1 MKKKV
6 SLKDIAQQVGVSTA
20 LVSYVLSGKEKEGR
34 VGQEM
39 AEVIRATAKKMNYQ
53 PNQIAK
59 SLKSGR
65 SYTIGLI
72 VADISNPFF
81 AHIARTVEDEAK
93 NDGYTTIFGSSDE
106 NSEKSQ
112 HLIDA
117 LINRQVDGFI
127 IAPAEDSEKQI
138 EYIKSLNIP
147 FVLIDRYFPDIETN
161 YVVIDNYKATYNA
174 TQHLLENGYRR
185 IGLAVYETELKH
197 MLDRIKGYEGA
208 LKEYGIVVDP
218 ALIRK
223 IDFANTTQS
232 VRENVG
238 ALLKDENPVEAIL
251 FSTNTL
257 SVEGLRYLNELKYSI
272 PDDVGVVCFDESDSF
287 DFFYCT
293 LTCVSQ
299 PLQQIARE
307 AVQILVGQIN
317 RKDTELLQVVINP
330 CLLIGESSGK
340 P

>member
-1 MKKKV
+1 MKKKI
-6 SLKDIAQQVGVSTA
+6 SLKDIAQKVGVSTA

-39 AEVIRATAKKMNYQ
+39 AEIIRETAKKLNYQ

-127 IAPAEDSEKQI
+127 IAPAEHSEKQI

-174 TQHLLENGYRR
+174 TQHLLDNGYRR
-185 IGLAVYETELKH
+185 IGLAVYENELKH
-197 MLDRIKGYEGA
+197 MLDRINGYKGA
-208 LKEYGIVVDP
+208 LQDYGLALDP
-218 ALIRK
+218 ALVRK
-223 IDFANTTQS
+223 IDFTNTTQS

-238 ALLKDENPVEAIL
+238 TLLNDEKPVEAIL

-257 SVEGLRYLNELKYSI
+257 SVEGLRCLNELKYTI
-272 PDDVGVVCFDESDSF
+272 PNDVAVVCFDESDSF

-307 AVQILVGQIN
+307 AVQILIGQI
-317 RKDTELLQVVINP
+317 KHKETELRQVVINP
-330 CLLIGESSGK
+330 CLLVGESSSK
-340 P
+340 H

>member
-1 MKKKV
+1 MKKKI
-6 SLKDIAQQVGVSTA
+6 SLKDIAQKVGVSTA

-39 AEVIRATAKKMNYQ
+39 AEIIRETAKKLNYQ

-106 NSEKSQ
+106 NAEKSK

-127 IAPAEDSEKQI
+127 IAPTENSEKQI
-138 EYIKSLNIP
+138 AYIKSLQIP
-147 FVLIDRYFPDIETN
+147 FVLIDRYFPDIEAN
-161 YVVIDNYKATYNA
+161 YVVIDNYNAAYNA
-174 TQHLLENGYRR
+174 TQHLL
-185 IGLAVYETELKH
+185 T
-197 MLDRIKGYEGA
+197 KGYKIISLIVYDNSLIHMADRTRGYQDA
-208 LKEYGIVVDP
+208 LRDYGIEVDP
-218 ALIRK
+218 SLIGRINFADTK
-223 IDFANTTQS
+223 RSTQQNIDRLLGNTP
-232 VRENVG
+232 
-238 ALLKDENPVEAIL
+238 AVEAFL
-251 FSTNTL
+251 FATNTL
-257 SVEGLRYLNELKYSI
+257 SVEGLKYLNELHYII
-272 PDDVGVVCFDESDSF
+272 PKDVAIVCFDESDSF

-293 LTCVSQ
+293 LTSISQ
-299 PLQQIARE
+299 PLQEIAKKAVRILIDQIDHKDKS
-307 AVQILVGQIN
+307 VQQLTIDAQ
-317 RKDTELLQVVINP
+317 
-330 CLLIGESSGK
+330 LLIGQSSGK
-340 P
+340 

>member
-1 MKKKV
+1 MKKKI
-6 SLKDIAQQVGVSTA
+6 SLKDIAQKVGVSTA

-39 AEVIRATAKKMNYQ
+39 AEIIRETAKKLNYQ

-127 IAPAEDSEKQI
+127 IAPAEHSEKQI

-147 FVLIDRYFPDIETN
+147 FVLIDRYFPDIETS

-185 IGLAVYETELKH
+185 IGLAVYETDLKH

-208 LKEYGIVVDP
+208 LQEYGIGVDP
-218 ALIRK
+218 ALVRK

-232 VRENVG
+232 VRENVD

-272 PDDVGVVCFDESDSF
+272 PNDVAVVCFDESDSF

-307 AVQILVGQIN
+307 AVQILIGQI
-317 RKDTELLQVVINP
+317 KHKETELRQVVINP
-330 CLLIGESSGK
+330 CLLVGESSSK
-340 P
+340 H

>member
-1 MKKKV
+1 MKKKI
-6 SLKDIAQQVGVSTA
+6 SLKDIAQKVGVSTA

-39 AEVIRATAKKMNYQ
+39 AEIIRETAKKLNYQ

-127 IAPAEDSEKQI
+127 IAPVEHSEKQI

-174 TQHLLENGYRR
+174 TQHLLDNGYRR
-185 IGLAVYETELKH
+185 IGLAVYENELKH
-197 MLDRIKGYEGA
+197 MLDRINGYKGA
-208 LKEYGIVVDP
+208 LQDYGLALDP
-218 ALIRK
+218 ALVRK
-223 IDFANTTQS
+223 IDF
-232 VRENVG
+232 
-238 ALLKDENPVEAIL
+238 
-251 FSTNTL
+251 
-257 SVEGLRYLNELKYSI
+257 
-272 PDDVGVVCFDESDSF
+272 
-287 DFFYCT
+287 
-293 LTCVSQ
+293 
-299 PLQQIARE
+299 
-307 AVQILVGQIN
+307 
-317 RKDTELLQVVINP
+317 
-330 CLLIGESSGK
+330 
-340 P
+340 